1 MAEIYVNSYGIV
13 DIEVRDSSGA
23 LVAPD
28 GPIDVTIFDYSL
40 LNEDGTLGAVIETG
54 EAVQVFYGGTEA
66 VGRFFYQVTPEITS
80 DPRILKITWEYDLDG
95 MTRSFSDNSFVSVPY
110 VSLNKL
116 RDIKELNDFSDQ
128 ELISMERLVSRII
141 DAYCGQTFSYEIN
154 KTKTVMGNDS
164 DYLLLPG
171 RLWELGSAA
180 VLEDYAT
187 IVVDGEGN
195 VVTNEI
201 SGRDITQYVTRD
213 FDNPWRLRNKRTF
226 DYIAMSEVKSR
237 YFFRNGHIYAVTG
250 NWGHQ
255 FVPSKVS
262 EAAASLVKTYFYD
275 DATYRDRYISEI
287 QAGNWRM
294 KFRATGDETTGSAN
308 ADMMLYDYRNIN
320 AAVI

>member
-13 DIEVRDSSGA
+13 DIEVRDPDSN
-23 LVAPD
+23 LVSPD
-28 GPIDVTIFDYSL
+28 GDVLVTIFDYSI
-40 LNEDGTLGAVIETG
+40 LNEDGSLGDIIDEGVAT
-54 EAVQVFYGGTEA
+54 QVFYGGALAT
-66 VGRFFYQVTPEITS
+66 GRFFYQVTPEITAF
-80 DPRILKITWEYDLDG
+80 PRILKITWEYELNG
-95 MTRSFSDNSFVSVPY
+95 QTRSFSDNSFVSVPY

-128 ELISMERLVSRII
+128 ELISMERLVSRVI
-141 DAYCGQTFSYEIN
+141 DAYCGQSFSYEVN
-154 KTKTVMGNDS
+154 KTKTVSGNDS

-171 RLWELGSAA
+171 RLWELGAVT

-187 IVVDGEGN
+187 IIVDGEGN

-226 DYIAMSEVKSR
+226 DYIAMSETKSR

-262 EAAASLVKTYFYD
+262 EAAAALVKTYFYD

-287 QAGNWRM
+287 QSGTWRM